1 MQDNRLHNRKKGILI
16 LLLAAALI
24 LSRGRADSDTAHQRR
39 SLASPSLTSSEVII
53 DEQHPLLPDA
63 GITAAEA
70 VALSKID
77 QSHALRQC
85 RQLFALLFAMPA
97 VSVFFFTSA
106 CAYQFFVRSDCTP
119 RYSVVTYLHRSDGKK
134 SAAPLIF

>member
-1 MQDNRLHNRKKGILI
+1 M
-16 LLLAAALI
+16 LLAAALI
-24 LSRGRADSDTAHQRR
+24 LSCSRADSDTAYQLR
-39 SLASPSLTSSEVII
+39 SFAPSSLTSNKVII

-63 GITAAEA
+63 GIAAAEA
-70 VALSKID
+70 VVLSKID

-97 VSVFFFTSA
+97 VSIFFFTSA

>member
-1 MQDNRLHNRKKGILI
+1 MQKNRLHNGKKWILI

-24 LSRGRADSDTAHQRR
+24 LSCGRADSDITHQRH
-39 SLASPSLTSSEVII
+39 SSAPPSLTSLGMVIN
-53 DEQHPLLPDA
+53 EQHPLLPDK
-63 GITAAEA
+63 GITTSE
-70 VALSKID
+70 VITLSKLD
-77 QSHALRQC
+77 HTYAFRQC

-97 VSVFFFTSA
+97 VSVFFFASA